1 MFQHGD
7 IVINFYRRK
16 IYYFDDKNK
25 THRTDFFRCR
35 HATFDEQ
42 EIFKTFGQNEVRIKE
57 IGVRFEKEAEIKIKL
72 IPGRLI
78 DLHRFAE
85 KLEVRSY
92 EEVFFHILRN
102 SKTDSD
108 KEIGDLKKE
117 NKELKEKLK
126 NIGKILN
133 L

>member
-72 IPGRLI
+72 IPGRLADI
-78 DLHRFAE
+78 HFIAKKTGTNDYSIAI
-85 KLEVRSY
+85 LEL
-92 EEVFFHILRN
+92 LRN
-102 SKTDSD
+102 TNINAVS
-108 KEIGDLKKE
+108 EIA
-117 NKELKEKLK
+117 KLK
-126 NIGKILN
+126 NENESLKYKLLKINELSK
-133 L
+133 

>member
-25 THRTDFFRCR
+25 THRIDFFRCR

-72 IPGRLI
+72 IPGRLADI
-78 DLHRFAE
+78 HFIAKKTGTNDYSIAI
-85 KLEVRSY
+85 LEL
-92 EEVFFHILRN
+92 LRN
-102 SKTDSD
+102 TNINAVS
-108 KEIGDLKKE
+108 EIA
-117 NKELKEKLK
+117 KLK
-126 NIGKILN
+126 NENESLKYKLLKINELSK
-133 L
+133 